1 MQRKRY
7 KPEEIAPKFRQVAGM
22 PVPGPRQPTWA
33 LPQIGS
39 YLGYSECGASLSGRA
54 EPVTQRGHPQI

>member
-1 MQRKRY
+1 MSALVVGGPAWKVGFW
-7 KPEEIAPKFRQVAGM
+7 PEAA
-22 PVPGPRQPTWA
+22 TWA